1 VSQAFPTW
9 LEQFQDRFGR
19 MIRTP
24 LERANG
30 SLRVAHESY
39 DEALTQLALASE
51 RLGSNA
57 RLALYNRQYW
67 FRLFTLFHGAF
78 PLTTRLLS
86 HFTFNGYVSCFLV
99 ARPPRHWDIEAMLA
113 GFDEFLQQALP
124 AGTTPIEGQR
134 ASVDTLA
141 VLEAARIDSA
151 FHRVFRAPAFEA
163 FRPSG
168 EHAAHLLT
176 SRLIASPASAVLEEH
191 WPLCEL
197 RPQIV
202 LEGGE
207 AARALPPR
215 LEAAR
220 HWLLLRPQ
228 NRLALLPLEARE
240 ARLLRLLSGLS
251 VECALAQLEQECPA
265 EERASLPEA
274 TQRWLARSVALG
286 IWVGLEGPTMC
297 ELESTATFAK

>member
-1 VSQAFPTW
+1 
-9 LEQFQDRFGR
+9 

-39 DEALTQLALASE
+39 DESLTQIALASE

>member
-1 VSQAFPTW
+1 
-9 LEQFQDRFGR
+9 

-197 RPQIV
+197 RPQIM

-297 ELESTATFAK
+297 ELEATATFAK